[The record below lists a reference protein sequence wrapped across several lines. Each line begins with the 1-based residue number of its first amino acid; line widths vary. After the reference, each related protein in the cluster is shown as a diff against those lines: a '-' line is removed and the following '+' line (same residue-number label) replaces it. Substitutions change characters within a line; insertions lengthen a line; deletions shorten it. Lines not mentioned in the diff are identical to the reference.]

1 MIPHT
6 SRSHARGGPPDGVRS
21 ARTARLPAIG
31 VPSVSTITADNTRY
45 TTGRTITVNQH
56 TCSTFRITGKR
67 YACGHGFSVVIRR
80 GGEPR

>member
-1 MIPHT
+1 M
-6 SRSHARGGPPDGVRS
+6 
-21 ARTARLPAIG
+21 
-31 VPSVSTITADNTRY
+31 STITADNTRY